1 LLTTIRENRQSYAL
15 TPQLLDTLFYP
26 FCKIK
31 RLVRKLP
38 RQGEKSKVELSGNIS
53 PGGSDQSPA
62 FPAAE
67 ISTEDLR
74 LLEFSRALYAASNL
88 EIDAV
93 INPVDSR
100 KTNAQVLESA

>member
-1 LLTTIRENRQSYAL
+1 MLPHHRFRE
-15 TPQLLDTLFYP
+15 
-26 FCKIK
+26 IGI
-31 RLVRKLP
+31 LP
-38 RQGEKSKVELSGNIS
+38 A
-53 PGGSDQSPA
+53 D

-88 EIDAV
+88 EIDA
-93 INPVDSR
+93 IIDPVDSR